1 MERARRGFSPV
12 KTHRF
17 PVNAIR
23 DPPVPVI
30 RHGSLEFS
38 FFPRVITL
46 ERSLREDCRGNVE
59 ISVKFRK
66 GRDPWWYESLCP
78 RDKRMQKKKKGEKR
92 KKEALDAMIFAGPGR
107 KYLRCGVVASRG
119 NNKGK

>member
-66 GRDPWWYESLCP
+66 GRDGMNPSAPATNEC
-78 RDKRMQKKKKGEKR
+78 KKKKKGEKR